1 MLKKETLIKRLE
13 IFLEKVKTENISV
26 NSISDRIVE
35 LGMDL
40 RPNLKELSENLILEE
55 LKNYI
60 EKIGTT
66 EMISSSDLAIELVS
80 NHLKENGL
88 FSWFFLTKD
97 NERLLEGIKYHE
109 DDYFFNAKE
118 EMYDYEDP
126 NKELQLNQY
135 IEYGFRYLIED
146 TIEEL
151 NNEMGYQI
159 DNYYINIVDL
169 KLIYNSISNTN
180 SFDKK
185 EIQKDLE
192 IIKEYE
198 INELGCPKV
207 SYSLD

>member
-1 MLKKETLIKRLE
+1 MFKKETLIKKLE
-13 IFLEKVKTENISV
+13 NFLEKVKAENISA

-66 EMISSSDLAIELVS
+66 EMLNSSDLAIELVS

-88 FSWFFLTKD
+88 FSWYFLTKD

-109 DDYFFNAKE
+109 DDYFCNAKE

-126 NKELQLNQY
+126 NKELQLVRY

-151 NNEMGYQI
+151 NNEMEYQI
-159 DNYYINIVDL
+159 DNYYINIADL
-169 KLIYNSISNTN
+169 KLIYNSISNTDF
-180 SFDKK
+180 FDKK